1 MTGRHEGPAA
11 TGQGHL
17 RAAHADRE
25 RVVAA
30 LQAAFVQ
37 GRLDKDE
44 LDARVGQALA
54 ARTYAELAALTA
66 DLPAGPA
73 GVPARPADLPSGPA
87 GVPAGPAHLPSG
99 SASAGTAAA
108 GPARTPAG
116 MMARTAYR
124 SGIFLLL
131 TVALIEG
138 AFLTGSGAFLV
149 LAAYAFMAFGGFF
162 AYGVIDTW
170 HERRARRQPPRA
182 GQRGQRG
189 PGPGGR
195 DGRDGR
201 DGREL
206 EGGRPGGTGRG
217 PSPVRD
223 DQNRAEVRGRKA
235 GQDRRHPRGIPAPRG
250 TGPVPGRA

>member
-1 MTGRHEGPAA
+1 MTGRHEGPTAA
-11 TGQGHL
+11 GRGHL

-30 LQAAFVQ
+30 LQTAFVQ
-37 GRLDKDE
+37 GRLDRDE

-54 ARTYAELAALTA
+54 SRTYAELAALTA

-73 GVPARPADLPSGPA
+73 ALPS
-87 GVPAGPAHLPSG
+87 VPVA
-99 SASAGTAAA
+99 AGTAAT
-108 GPARTPAG
+108 GPARAPAG
-116 MMARTAYR
+116 TMAKAAYR

-162 AYGVIDTW
+162 AYGMIDAW
-170 HERRARRQPPRA
+170 HERRARRQPPQA
-182 GQRGQRG
+182 GRRG
-189 PGPGGR
+189 P

-201 DGREL
+201 GL
-206 EGGRPGGTGRG
+206 EGGQPGGTGAG
-217 PSPVRD
+217 SPGVRD
-223 DQNRAEVRGRKA
+223 DQNRAEVRARRA
-235 GQDRRHPRGIPAPRG
+235 GQDQRHPRGIPAPRG
-250 TGPVPGRA
+250 TGPAPGPA